1 MIPARET
8 IFAQS
13 SGAGRAG
20 IAVIRISGPAAG
32 AALTA
37 LGCAVPPARRA
48 TRARLT
54 DPADGEALDDAL
66 VLWFPG
72 PASFTG
78 EDVAELHLHGG
89 RAVIVGAIDALSRLP
104 GTRPAEPGEFTRRAF
119 ENGKLDLTAAEG
131 LADLIEAETQAQRRQ
146 ALRQSEGALAEL
158 YESWRQ
164 RLTKSLAHFE
174 ASIDFTDEDLPAAT
188 AQAAVASV
196 AAVDAEINAHLEDD
210 GRGQRLR
217 DGFSVAIVG
226 APNVGKSSLLNAL
239 AQRDVVIVAA
249 TAGTTRDIVEV
260 HLDLGG
266 LPVTIADTAGLRELD
281 PAASDPVEAE
291 GIRRA
296 LKRAQIAD
304 LRIVLFELGDTANQE
319 SQAQIDEN
327 AIVVVNKIDIVC
339 EKPPGELEG
348 LTALAVSA
356 LTGEGIAALLEHL
369 TNEVSRRMMV
379 SGAPTLTRARHRLA
393 LEDCREALGRAVA
406 GSPGE
411 ANAELIAEDLR
422 LAARALG
429 RITGRVDVEDLLDV
443 IFRDFCIGK

>member
-1 MIPARET
+1 MNPARET

-37 LGCAVPPARRA
+37 LGCNLPPARRA

-54 DPADGEALDDAL
+54 DPATGATLDDAL
-66 VLWFPG
+66 ILWFPA

-89 RAVIVGAIDALSRLP
+89 RAVIAGVIDALSRLP
-104 GTRPAEPGEFTRRAF
+104 DTRPAEPGEFTRRAF
-119 ENGKLDLTAAEG
+119 EHGKLDLTAAEG
-131 LADLIEAETQAQRRQ
+131 LADLIEAETEAQRRQ
-146 ALRQSEGALAEL
+146 ALRQSEGALAGL
-158 YESWRQ
+158 YESWRT
-164 RLTKSLAHFE
+164 RLTRSQAHFE
-174 ASIDFTDEDLPAAT
+174 AAIDFADEDLPADTERAALET
-188 AQAAVASV
+188 LSAVA
-196 AAVDAEINAHLEDD
+196 AEIGGHLEDD
-210 GRGQRLR
+210 GRGERLR
-217 DGFSVAIVG
+217 DGLSVAILG

-239 AQRDVVIVAA
+239 ARRPAAIVAA

-266 LPVTIADTAGLRELD
+266 LPVTIADTAGLREID
-281 PAASDPVEAE
+281 PGAGDPVEAE

-296 LKRAQIAD
+296 LARAQSAD
-304 LRIVLFELGDTANQE
+304 LKIVVFEPDDTDNHE
-319 SQAQIDEN
+319 SRAQIDEN
-327 AIVVVNKIDIVC
+327 AIIAVNKIDVFSGDLPNEIDSI
-339 EKPPGELEG
+339 P
-348 LTALAVSA
+348 ALAISA
-356 LTGEGIAALLEHL
+356 LTGEGIPALLTRL
-369 TNEVSRRMMV
+369 TEEVSRRLTV
-379 SGAPTLTRARHRLA
+379 SGAPALTRARHRLA
-393 LEDCREALGRAVA
+393 LEECREALDRAGA
-406 GSPGE
+406 GTS
-411 ANAELIAEDLR
+411 AELIAEDVR

>member
-1 MIPARET
+1 MNPAPET

-37 LGCAVPPARRA
+37 LGCAPPPPRRA
-48 TRARLT
+48 TRARLA
-54 DPADGEALDDAL
+54 DPATGEALDDAL
-66 VLWFPG
+66 ILWFPA

-89 RAVIVGAIDALSRLP
+89 RAVIAGVIDALSRLA

-119 ENGKLDLTAAEG
+119 EHGKLDLTAAEG

-146 ALRQSEGALAEL
+146 ALRQSEGALAAL
-158 YESWRQ
+158 YETWRA
-164 RLTKSLAHFE
+164 RLTRSLAHFE
-174 ASIDFTDEDLPAAT
+174 AAIDFADEDLPPAMERAALET
-188 AQAAVASV
+188 ISTV
-196 AAVDAEINAHLEDD
+196 AAEIGQHLDDKAHGE
-210 GRGQRLR
+210 RLR
-217 DGFSVAIVG
+217 EGLSVAIVG

-239 AQRDVVIVAA
+239 ARRPAAIVAA

-266 LPVTIADTAGLRELD
+266 LPLTIADTAGLREIQPGAGD
-281 PAASDPVEAE
+281 AVEAE

-296 LKRAQIAD
+296 LNRSQSAD
-304 LRIVLFELGDTANQE
+304 LRIVVFEPGDTKNHK
-319 SQAQIDEN
+319 SRAQIDEN
-327 AIVVVNKIDIVC
+327 AIVAVNKIDTVSGDLPDDIDAI
-339 EKPPGELEG
+339 P
-348 LTALAVSA
+348 ALAISA
-356 LTGEGIAALLEHL
+356 LTGQGIPALLERL
-369 TNEVSRRMMV
+369 TEEVSRRLTV
-379 SGAPTLTRARHRLA
+379 SGAPALTRARHRLA
-393 LEDCREALGRAVA
+393 LEDCREALVRAGGGASADLV
-406 GSPGE
+406 
-411 ANAELIAEDLR
+411 AEDVR